1 MTLEILKFKCPYCRH
16 VLGEEEA
23 KRAELNKQK
32 EIDEK
37 VQEKLQQ
44 EIELVVER
52 IRMDMEKEEKKRTE
66 RLLAEQKLQM
76 ESKHRQEIAEKN
88 QQIEASKL
96 DLCETIEEKIRQGII
111 EKQDDFNQRTKEYQT
126 QIKRLAANNEDLS
139 AECDKQKRILE
150 SIPPELK
157 GTSGE
162 FILIDELREEFRTDD
177 IIGKKVGVQMADV
190 IQNIVTE
197 KGERVLVPIVF
208 DKKMGKVLTKTD
220 IEKAKNYK
228 TIHNT
233 DYCIIVTEDIKRRD
247 MKHSGS
253 KFTEEREGVLLVHP
267 WAVVDIAKQIRNF
280 LIEESKQRKNNT
292 GRELKQSK
300 LYDYLTSPEY
310 SRNIKTRLDM
320 KLKLD
325 ELQRKEEDYH
335 RSTWS
340 KRDQF
345 IKKWFE
351 VDRNNDRNIT
361 DITQE
366 DDSINSY
373 ETTPDEEDEDDPS
386 S

>member
-1 MTLEILKFKCPYCRH
+1 MT
-16 VLGEEEA
+16 
-23 KRAELNKQK
+23 
-32 EIDEK
+32 
-37 VQEKLQQ
+37 
-44 EIELVVER
+44 
-52 IRMDMEKEEKKRTE
+52 
-66 RLLAEQKLQM
+66 
-76 ESKHRQEIAEKN
+76 
-88 QQIEASKL
+88 
-96 DLCETIEEKIRQGII
+96 
-111 EKQDDFNQRTKEYQT
+111 
-126 QIKRLAANNEDLS
+126 
-139 AECDKQKRILE
+139 
-150 SIPPELK
+150 
-157 GTSGE
+157 
-162 FILIDELREEFRTDD
+162 
-177 IIGKKVGVQMADV
+177 
-190 IQNIVTE
+190 
-197 KGERVLVPIVF
+197 
-208 DKKMGKVLTKTD
+208 
-220 IEKAKNYK
+220 
-228 TIHNT
+228 
-233 DYCIIVTEDIKRRD
+233 
-247 MKHSGS
+247 
-253 KFTEEREGVLLVHP
+253 VHP